1 MTFTLQLVR
10 SLLRLY
16 PSRWRA
22 EYGEEL
28 EAMLCSE
35 PLTSSV
41 IVDVLLSA
49 ARQHLRCDEPWK
61 IGGWLLLIWSL
72 FWIAWNS
79 IAPLSPPAY
88 LLFTRAEGCV
98 LPLTYLAIGYWTA
111 KRGGSV
117 WRSPFAA
124 VKAAW
129 MGFLPEL
136 TLLMLNSLGILPQI
150 LIDIDGS
157 PHPHRAGI
165 ALLHTRGPANGV
177 LWGVSSEII
186 WMPIVFAIVANSF
199 GLCGALAERA
209 VFKLRARS

>member
-1 MTFTLQLVR
+1 MTFKLRLVR

-16 PSRWRA
+16 PSRWRN

-28 EAMLCSE
+28 EALLRSE
-35 PLTSSV
+35 PLTARV

-49 ARQHLRCDEPWK
+49 ARQHLRYDEPWK
-61 IGGWLLLIWSL
+61 IGGLLLLIWSL

-79 IAPLSPPAY
+79 LAPLSPPAY
-88 LLFTRAEGCV
+88 LLFTRTEACI
-98 LPLTYLAIGYWTA
+98 LPLTYLAIGYWTD
-111 KRGGSV
+111 KRGGGV

-136 TLLMLNSLGILPQI
+136 TLLALNAMGILPQI
-150 LIDIDGS
+150 LIDIDGH

-165 ALLHTRGPANGV
+165 ALLHTRGPASGV
-177 LWGVSSEII
+177 LWGVSSEMI
-186 WMPIVFAIVANSF
+186 WIPIMLAIVANCC

-209 VFKLRARS
+209 VLKLSARS